1 MATTKHTGAKL
12 RGFLYP
18 IFPDGLGELRQIQ
31 KQFRPDYADLERIAK
46 SLPEFTLVSRTI
58 TSDEYQ
64 WYCALFFTTE
74 LGRIAILFPWA
85 YDSKMVDGDDTVW
98 EKMPMERL
106 AKQKQLSAFFHE
118 GFWQPMDTLRD
129 KVHLEE
135 LWDTNQAPWKLWK
148 D

>member
-85 YDSKMVDGDDTVW
+85 YDSKMVDGDDTDRSIAVYITGYVNVD
-98 EKMPMERL
+98 EFIFR
-106 AKQKQLSAFFHE
+106 F
-118 GFWQPMDTLRD
+118 T
-129 KVHLEE
+129 KVLKEFG
-135 LWDTNQAPWKLWK
+135 KSR
-148 D
+148 